1 MSKQTYN
8 GNLNIDKTTVSIET
22 DYIYQGIEINYV
34 GQINIT
40 SLLPSQ
46 YLVSKGS
53 NKIIIIKLEKST
65 NNLTDLFTYKGK
77 ALITKCKV
85 ITKELKSYNLYI
97 NKLSLELYNT
107 LKGKWEDNTRNWQDL
122 SFDGNNK
129 KYNYQ
134 YKKTSYDKENKSY
147 TTIKEIRNK

>member
-1 MSKQTYN
+1 M
-8 GNLNIDKTTVSIET
+8 
-22 DYIYQGIEINYV
+22 
-34 GQINIT
+34 
-40 SLLPSQ
+40 
-46 YLVSKGS
+46 
-53 NKIIIIKLEKST
+53 
-65 NNLTDLFTYKGK
+65 FTYKGK

-134 YKKTSYDKENKSY
+134 YKKTTYDKENKSY